1 MFGSKKTTAQKV
13 AGQLDL
19 IKKVRAANS
28 VWKNPYNK
36 NRNDKDPTFAF
47 IINMTAIGVIGNAV
61 VAAVLVENL
70 DDKGQASLP
79 LTIGPVTRLA
89 VAAGATLSP
98 FGGAAITV
106 AQGAIHLGLA
116 GATAAV
122 AGGLFKKARGKNGL
136 LDPQELSTA
145 LANFYLSSDSA
156 GDNTKFV
163 EAGRQ
168 VIRDLFNVTGDKT
181 IADLVRSAKSIRA
194 FSLSKDLA
202 PQNPEYLRLAEQIR
216 IATVNALTCLPHL
229 ESQVLSSFLKDIVG
243 TKAAEYREMILIA
256 AKEIPEVEEWLDI
269 NLSANNSDTW
279 LSIKAAIQESEP
291 LSDDQRTCLLML
303 PTKGGLQYS
312 PDLAI
317 KLLELPV
324 ISTIAAAIAAN
335 RQR

>member
-1 MFGSKKTTAQKV
+1 MFGRKETTAEKV
-13 AGQLDL
+13 ADQLEL

-28 VWKNPYNK
+28 VWENPWGKITNIG
-36 NRNDKDPTFAF
+36 DFAAATFSSAF
-47 IINMTAIGVIGNAV
+47 FSTAFTVFAVGFSSIAEQVGRDFGVLESDQRPLTVLSLTAGAILSPLFAMPITAGQ
-61 VAAVLVENL
+61 AAVN
-70 DDKGQASLP
+70 
-79 LTIGPVTRLA
+79 
-89 VAAGATLSP
+89 
-98 FGGAAITV
+98 
-106 AQGAIHLGLA
+106 LGLA

-122 AGGLFKKARGKNGL
+122 VGGLFKKARRKNGL

-168 VIRDLFNVTGDKT
+168 VIRDLFNVTGDNT
-181 IADLVRSAKSIRA
+181 IAELVRSAKSIRA

-202 PQNPEYLRLAEQIR
+202 PPNPEYLRLAEQIR

-243 TKAAEYREMILIA
+243 KDAAGYRNMVLEFA
-256 AKEIPEVEEWLDI
+256 ENIPEVDKWLSV
-269 NLSANNSDTW
+269 NLSANNSETW
-279 LSIKAAIQESEP
+279 SSIKKAIQQSKP
-291 LSDDQRTCLLML
+291 LSDAQRTCLLML
-303 PTKGGLQYS
+303 TTQEGLQYS